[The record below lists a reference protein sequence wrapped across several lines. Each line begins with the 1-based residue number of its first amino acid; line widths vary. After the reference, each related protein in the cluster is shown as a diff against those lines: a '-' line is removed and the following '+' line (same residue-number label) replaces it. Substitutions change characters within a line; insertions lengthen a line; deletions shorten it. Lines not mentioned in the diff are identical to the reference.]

1 MEVEKYSMVY
11 QYKKNMNLKIFGKIF
26 VQNNRNKAKVI
37 LKNKNIKL
45 AEIIPKE
52 KIKGN
57 KSKEIK
63 VKVILKKNHY
73 DKSFMF
79 NDCKSLKKFSFEEDI
94 INEENICEIKYFSKN
109 ECQNQDGEYSNKD
122 TDEYELNISTIHT
135 IEEKKNND
143 TLKNIKNNLT
153 INNNYANMQG
163 MFSNCSSLI

>member
-57 KSKEIK
+57 KSEEIK
-63 VKVILKKNHY
+63 VKVILKKIIMIKALCSMTVNQL
-73 DKSFMF
+73 KNFL
-79 NDCKSLKKFSFEEDI
+79 LKKI
-94 INEENICEIKYFSKN
+94 
-109 ECQNQDGEYSNKD
+109 
-122 TDEYELNISTIHT
+122 L
-135 IEEKKNND
+135 
-143 TLKNIKNNLT
+143 
-153 INNNYANMQG
+153 
-163 MFSNCSSLI
+163 